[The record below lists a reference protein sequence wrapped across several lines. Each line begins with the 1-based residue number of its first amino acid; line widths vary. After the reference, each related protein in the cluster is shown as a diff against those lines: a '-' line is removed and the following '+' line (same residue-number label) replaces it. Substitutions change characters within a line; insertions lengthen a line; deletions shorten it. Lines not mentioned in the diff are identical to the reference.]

1 MTSDL
6 SAVVLFS
13 VSDTTDQATPKNER
27 IRNKKDFDDF
37 HKNLKKQNEKMS
49 YYRLRA
55 DFENTFQHGRYGRSC
70 SLPRDTSAINYGELT
85 AYFPFIRICIR
96 SAFKS
101 KERQS

>member
-13 VSDTTDQATPKNER
+13 VSDTPDRATPENER

-37 HKNLKKQNEKMS
+37 HFQKQDKKMS

-55 DFENTFQHGRYGRSC
+55 DFENTFQHGRNGRSC
-70 SLPRDTSAINYGELT
+70 SLPRETSAINYGELT